1 MFTQIYLTRA
11 GSRGKQQS
19 RRSKESENTVVIETG
34 ANEEK
39 LITDLRPYSHY
50 DLAVTVFNSKGEGPP
65 SEAVPFVTDE
75 GGKNEKEGQTLAR
88 EEGRVPRLK

>member
-1 MFTQIYLTRA
+1 M
-11 GSRGKQQS
+11 
-19 RRSKESENTVVIETG
+19 VVETE

-65 SEAVPFVTDE
+65 SETLSFVTDE
-75 GGKNEKEGQTLAR
+75 GGKKERLKLGRA
-88 EEGRVPRLK
+88 EGRVPRLKQGEGIR